1 MVGSSTA
8 AYKKLYPKVAKELLI
23 GNKVTIQYSK
33 INLDTSSEQ
42 EIDNTDINKN
52 DILEKL
58 SEINGN
64 VQVINAKLDGRN
76 IV

>member
-1 MVGSSTA
+1 M
-8 AYKKLYPKVAKELLI
+8 I

-64 VQVINAKLDGRN
+64 VQVINAKLNGRN
-76 IV
+76 IVWVKKDIEYPADLKLQH

>member
-1 MVGSSTA
+1 M
-8 AYKKLYPKVAKELLI
+8 I

-76 IV
+76 IVWVKKDIEYPADLKLQH